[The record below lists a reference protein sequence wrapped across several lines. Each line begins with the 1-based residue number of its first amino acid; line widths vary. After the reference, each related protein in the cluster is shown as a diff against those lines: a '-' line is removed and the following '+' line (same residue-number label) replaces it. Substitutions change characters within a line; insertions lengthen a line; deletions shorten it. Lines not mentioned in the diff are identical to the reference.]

1 MISYPPRAA
10 ASPQMKDLEKTQEEV
25 KNKQGPTA
33 VLLDGAMLLLGC
45 ALPAA
50 VWQALS
56 ACSTA
61 NVMLSLVLSACAAVC
76 VVLANKRFVC
86 GPRSIW
92 QRVLLIALLGV
103 FVPLNAS
110 SSISSSAYCWLA
122 YAPVWHCMRRHRLVL
137 VHAGTAAMGAPLKW
151 HMQEGRP
158 AGLCWYLLGVPVCC
172 MTAALSDVAAAGC
185 SSDPS
190 LSSCV
195 LAGTWGLLTG
205 GPASMFSRAAAAAAA
220 ESSRLLPYALQA
232 CLPALLGA
240 CIEHVSA
247 QHQAAAEGTTE
258 PAAAVDSN
266 TTVAE
271 GAMSAPV
278 AAASYTAAIADA
290 RMLLGDKHAMP
301 ALEQAL
307 QQHQQQDAQ
316 PKAAP
321 RPPTAINSSSTGSDS
336 SAACGVT
343 ASSAAAAAA
352 VAAPAAYVSPLQ
364 RNLVAIKLE
373 EPPGTSECCWWLV
386 LPGQWC
392 DCVLLLCWSK
402 CPRFEGRLL
411 VVSAVP
417 ATSMPAVQLSHHM
430 LRVCFELSS
439 ASGTGQLL
447 WLPC

>member
-1 MISYPPRAA
+1 MEGLQPAALLQQICRLDSGSGRAA
-10 ASPQMKDLEKTQEEV
+10 AQTCMIRYPPNAAATPQMKDLDETQEEV
-25 KNKQGPTA
+25 KNKQMPTA
-33 VLLDGAMLLLGC
+33 VLLDAAMLLLGC

-76 VVLANKRFVC
+76 VVVANKRFVC

-103 FVPLNAS
+103 FVPLKAS
-110 SSISSSAYCWLA
+110 SSISSSAYRWLA
-122 YAPVWHCMRRHRLVL
+122 YARVWHCMRRHRLVL

-190 LSSCV
+190 LPSCV

-232 CLPALLGA
+232 CLPALLVA
-240 CIEHVSA
+240 CIEHVSP
-247 QHQAAAEGTTE
+247 QHQAAAEGSMGA
-258 PAAAVDSN
+258 PASAAAVDGN

-271 GAMSAPV
+271 GAMTAAA
-278 AAASYTAAIADA
+278 AAASNSATIANA
-290 RMLLGDKHAMP
+290 RLLTDDKHTMP
-301 ALEQAL
+301 TLKQTL

-321 RPPTAINSSSTGSDS
+321 RPPVDINSSSTGSVSS

-343 ASSAAAAAA
+343 IRSAAAAAV

-373 EPPGTSECCWWLV
+373 EPPG
-386 LPGQWC
+386 
-392 DCVLLLCWSK
+392 
-402 CPRFEGRLL
+402 
-411 VVSAVP
+411 
-417 ATSMPAVQLSHHM
+417 
-430 LRVCFELSS
+430 
-439 ASGTGQLL
+439 ASG
-447 WLPC
+447 CCC